1 MPFGTTHFQILNNTF
16 WTIKILRFRDHS
28 VRVKL
33 ASVGG
38 SEVLVRSSN
47 TYKYF
52 WAGGNVIGEARE
64 ELPCSIMEALFF
76 DSFHRVASDKPTV
89 AVGEEVVNQSTTV

>member
-1 MPFGTTHFQILNNTF
+1 M
-16 WTIKILRFRDHS
+16 
-28 VRVKL
+28 

-38 SEVLVRSSN
+38 DEVWVHSSN

-52 WAGGNVIGEARE
+52 WAEGNVIGEAKE
-64 ELPCSIMEALFF
+64 ELPCSIMEARDF

-89 AVGEEVVNQSTTV
+89 AVGVEVVNQSTTV